1 MDKLKIIV
9 NDSLTFEVSAREL
22 EELDR
27 VQTGEGALHVLKD
40 ARSYEVRVLETDFPG
55 KKLTLQVNG
64 NVYVAEIS
72 DPYDQLV
79 NKMGLTLDM
88 QHKVDEIRAPMPG
101 LVLQILAGPGD
112 EVKRGEA
119 LLILEA
125 MKMENVIKS
134 PGDGIIGQVSVER
147 GQAVD
152 KGQVLFRMQ

>member
-9 NDSLTFEVSAREL
+9 NDSLSFEVSAREL

-27 VQTGEGALHVLKD
+27 VQTGEDAIHVLKD
-40 ARSYEVRVLETDFPG
+40 ARSYEVKVLETDFPG
-55 KKLTLQVNG
+55 KKLTIQVNG

-79 NKMGLTLDM
+79 NRMGLTLDM

-134 PGDGIIGQVSVER
+134 PGDGVVGQVSVEK

>member
-9 NDSLTFEVSAREL
+9 NDSLSFEVSAREL
-22 EELDR
+22 EDLDR
-27 VQTGEGALHVLKD
+27 VQTGEDAVHVLKD
-40 ARSYEVRVLETDFPG
+40 ARSHEVKVLETDFPG
-55 KKLTLQVNG
+55 KKLIIQVNG

-134 PGDGIIGQVSVER
+134 PGDGVIGQVSVAK

>member
-9 NDSLTFEVSAREL
+9 NDSLSFEVSAREL

-27 VQTGEGALHVLKD
+27 VHTGEDAIHVLKD
-40 ARSYEVRVLETDFPG
+40 ARSYEVKVLETDFPG
-55 KKLTLQVNG
+55 TKLTIQVNG
-64 NVYVAEIS
+64 NAYVAEIS

-101 LVLQILAGPGD
+101 LVLQLLAGPGD

-134 PGDGIIGQVSVER
+134 PGDGVIGQVSVEK

>member
-9 NDSLTFEVSAREL
+9 NDSLSFEVSAREL

-27 VQTGEGALHVLKD
+27 VQTGENTVHVLKD
-40 ARSYEVRVLETDFPG
+40 SRSYEVKVLETDFPG

-64 NVYVAEIS
+64 NIYVAEIS
-72 DPYDQLV
+72 DTYDQLV
-79 NKMGLTLDM
+79 NKMGLTLDT

-101 LVLQILAGPGD
+101 LVLQILVGPGE
-112 EVKRGEA
+112 EVKRGDT

-134 PGDGIIGQVSVER
+134 PGDGLIGQVSVEK
-147 GQAVD
+147 GQPVD